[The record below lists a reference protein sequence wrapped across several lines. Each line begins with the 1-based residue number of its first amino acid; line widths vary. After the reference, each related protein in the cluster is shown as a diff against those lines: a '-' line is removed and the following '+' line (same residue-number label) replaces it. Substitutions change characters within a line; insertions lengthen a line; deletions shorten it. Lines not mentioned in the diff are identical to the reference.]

1 MKAIEEF
8 SYYKWLEDLIRNRKK
23 SVLYLTN
30 INKDEK
36 DIEIMLLAE
45 QIIKKN
51 PKVLDDIIA
60 GTVDATQNRNISQK
74 DVLDFVSKT
83 EKGTIVT
90 WKDKDGNEY
99 LFVNAGKGSFNK
111 KRILILGEDFKVDDL
126 NTLKKALARQVLLKD
141 IKKVYEDIARK
152 HQTEK
157 RNKTYLKDMFT
168 YLKDMFS
175 EKNKIKNTA
184 SNFKKN
190 FKKIVK
196 EYNGSSSMAT
206 VGLMVKTMSSTEK
219 KKLAKYFTAMGIKGK
234 NALETTFNAWRT
246 EAINEMQNKSKK
258 PKIRHSMSQEHEM
271 GM

>member
-1 MKAIEEF
+1 MRTIEEL
-8 SYYKWLEDLIRNRKK
+8 SYYKWLEDVIRDRKK
-23 SVLYLTN
+23 SELYLTD
-30 INKDEK
+30 INQDEK

-60 GTVDATQNRNISQK
+60 GTVDATQNRNITQK
-74 DVLDFVSKT
+74 NVLDFLGKT

-99 LFVNAGKGSFNK
+99 LFVNAGRGSFNK

-126 NTLKKALARQVLLKD
+126 NQLKKALARQVLLKD

-152 HQTEK
+152 QLTEK
-157 RNKTYLKDMFT
+157 RKKVYLKE
-168 YLKDMFS
+168 MFS
-175 EKNKIKNTA
+175 EKNKIENTA

-196 EYNGSSSMAT
+196 EYNGISSMAT
-206 VGLMVKTMSSTEK
+206 VGLMVKTMSGTEK
-219 KKLAKYFTAMGIKGK
+219 KKLSESFTSMGIKGK
-234 NALETTFNAWRT
+234 NALETTLNAWRN
-246 EAINEMQNKSKK
+246 EALNEMQNKSKK
-258 PKIRHSMSQEHEM
+258 PKIRHSMSQEQEL
-271 GM
+271 GL

>member
-8 SYYKWLEDLIRNRKK
+8 SYYKWLEDVIRDRKK
-23 SVLYLTN
+23 SELYLTD
-30 INKDEK
+30 INQDEK

-74 DVLDFVSKT
+74 DVLDFLGKT

-90 WKDKDGNEY
+90 WKDKNGNEY
-99 LFVNAGKGSFNK
+99 LFVNAGRGSFNK

-141 IKKVYEDIARK
+141 IKKVYEEIARK
-152 HQTEK
+152 QQTEK
-157 RNKTYLKDMFT
+157 RNKV

-175 EKNKIKNTA
+175 EKNKIENTA

-196 EYNGSSSMAT
+196 EYNGISSMAT
-206 VGLMVKTMSSTEK
+206 VGLMVKTMSGSEK
-219 KKLAKYFTAMGIKGK
+219 KKLAQSFTSMGIKGK
-234 NALETTFNAWRT
+234 SALETTLNAWRN
-246 EAINEMQNKSKK
+246 EALSEMQNKSRK
-258 PKIRHSMSQEHEM
+258 PKIRHSMAQEHEM

>member
-1 MKAIEEF
+1 MKAIKEF
-8 SYYKWLEDLIRNRKK
+8 SYYKWLEILIRNRKK
-23 SVLYLTN
+23 SELYLTD

-74 DVLDFVSKT
+74 DVLDFLSKT

-141 IKKVYEDIARK
+141 IKKVYENIARK
-152 HQTEK
+152 QQTEK
-157 RNKTYLKDMFT
+157 RNKTYLKDMF
-168 YLKDMFS
+168 S
-175 EKNKIKNTA
+175 EKNKIENTA

-196 EYNGSSSMAT
+196 EYNGISSMAT
-206 VGLMVKTMSSTEK
+206 VGLMVKTMSGTEK
-219 KKLAKYFTAMGIKGK
+219 KKLTESFTAMGIKGK
-234 NALETTFNAWRT
+234 NALETTLNAWRI

>member
-8 SYYKWLEDLIRNRKK
+8 SYYKWLEDVIRERKK
-23 SVLYLTN
+23 SELYLTD
-30 INKDEK
+30 INQDEK

-74 DVLDFVSKT
+74 DVLDFLGKT

-90 WKDKDGNEY
+90 WKDKNGNEY
-99 LFVNAGKGSFNK
+99 LFVNTGKGAFNK
-111 KRILILGEDFKVDDL
+111 KRILVLGEDFKVDDL

-141 IKKVYEDIARK
+141 IKKVYEEIAK
-152 HQTEK
+152 KQQSEK
-157 RNKTYLKDMFT
+157 RNKT

-175 EKNKIKNTA
+175 EKNKIENTA
-184 SNFKKN
+184 SSFKKN

-196 EYNGSSSMAT
+196 EYNGISSMAT
-206 VGLMVKTMSSTEK
+206 VGLMVKTMSGPEK
-219 KKLAKYFTAMGIKGK
+219 KKLAASFTSMGIKGK
-234 NALETTFNAWRT
+234 SALETTLNAWRN
-246 EAINEMQNKSKK
+246 EALNEMNSISKK
-258 PKIRHSMSQEHEM
+258 PKIRHSLSQEHEM

>member
-1 MKAIEEF
+1 MKAIKEF
-8 SYYKWLEDLIRNRKK
+8 SYYKWLEILIRNRKK
-23 SVLYLTN
+23 SELYLTD

-74 DVLDFVSKT
+74 DVLDFLSKT

-126 NTLKKALARQVLLKD
+126 NTLKKALARQVRLKD
-141 IKKVYEDIARK
+141 IKKVYENIARMQ
-152 HQTEK
+152 QTEK
-157 RNKTYLKDMFT
+157 RNKTYLKDMF
-168 YLKDMFS
+168 S
-175 EKNKIKNTA
+175 EKNKIENTA

-196 EYNGSSSMAT
+196 EYNGISSMAT
-206 VGLMVKTMSSTEK
+206 VGLMVKTMSGTEK
-219 KKLAKYFTAMGIKGK
+219 KKLTESFTAMGIKGK
-234 NALETTFNAWRT
+234 NALETTLNAWRN

>member
-8 SYYKWLEDLIRNRKK
+8 SYYKWLEDLIRDRKK
-23 SVLYLTN
+23 SELYLTD
-30 INKDEK
+30 INQDEK

-45 QIIKKN
+45 QIIKRN
-51 PKVLDDIIA
+51 PKVLDDIIT
-60 GTVDATQNRNISQK
+60 GTVDATQNKNISQK
-74 DVLDFVSKT
+74 DVLDFLGKT

-99 LFVNAGKGSFNK
+99 LFVNAGRGSFNK
-111 KRILILGEDFKVDDL
+111 KRILILGEDFKVDNL
-126 NTLKKALARQVLLKD
+126 TTLKKALARQVLLKD

-152 HQTEK
+152 QQTEK
-157 RNKTYLKDMFT
+157 RNKTYLKDMF
-168 YLKDMFS
+168 S
-175 EKNKIKNTA
+175 EKKKIENTA

-196 EYNGSSSMAT
+196 EYNGISSMAT
-206 VGLMVKTMSSTEK
+206 VGLMVKTMSGSEK
-219 KKLAKYFTAMGIKGK
+219 KKLTESFTAMGIKGK
-234 NALETTFNAWRT
+234 NALETTLNAWRN

-271 GM
+271 GI

>member
-8 SYYKWLEDLIRNRKK
+8 SYYKWLEDVIRDRKK
-23 SVLYLTN
+23 SELYLTD
-30 INKDEK
+30 INQDEK

-74 DVLDFVSKT
+74 DVLDFLGKT

-90 WKDKDGNEY
+90 WKDKNGNEY
-99 LFVNAGKGSFNK
+99 LFVNAGRGSFNK
-111 KRILILGEDFKVDDL
+111 KRILILGEDFKVDDF

-141 IKKVYEDIARK
+141 IKKVYEEIARK
-152 HQTEK
+152 QQTEK
-157 RNKTYLKDMFT
+157 RNKV

-175 EKNKIKNTA
+175 EKNKIENTA

-196 EYNGSSSMAT
+196 EYNGISSMAT
-206 VGLMVKTMSSTEK
+206 VGLMVKTMSGSEK
-219 KKLAKYFTAMGIKGK
+219 KKLAQSFTSMGIKGK
-234 NALETTFNAWRT
+234 SALETTLNAWRN
-246 EAINEMQNKSKK
+246 EALSEMQNKSRK
-258 PKIRHSMSQEHEM
+258 PKIRHSMAQEHEM

>member
-8 SYYKWLEDLIRNRKK
+8 SYYKWLEDLIRDRKK
-23 SVLYLTN
+23 SELYLTD
-30 INKDEK
+30 INQDEK

-45 QIIKKN
+45 QIIKRN
-51 PKVLDDIIA
+51 PKILDDIIA

-74 DVLDFVSKT
+74 DVLDFLGKT

-99 LFVNAGKGSFNK
+99 LFVNAGRGSFKK

-152 HQTEK
+152 QKTEK
-157 RNKTYLKDMFT
+157 RNKTYLKDMF
-168 YLKDMFS
+168 S
-175 EKNKIKNTA
+175 EKNKIENTA

-196 EYNGSSSMAT
+196 EYNGISSMAT
-206 VGLMVKTMSSTEK
+206 VGLMVKTMSGSEK
-219 KKLAKYFTAMGIKGK
+219 KKLTESFTAMGIKGK
-234 NALETTFNAWRT
+234 NALETTLNAWRN

-271 GM
+271 GL

>member
-1 MKAIEEF
+1 MKAIEEL
-8 SYYKWLEDLIRNRKK
+8 SYYKWLEDLIESRKK
-23 SVLYLTN
+23 SEIYLTD
-30 INKDEK
+30 INQDEK

-51 PKVLDDIIA
+51 PKILDDIIA
-60 GTVDATQNRNISQK
+60 GTVDATQNRNITQK
-74 DVLDFVSKT
+74 NVLDFLGKT

-99 LFVNAGKGSFNK
+99 LFVNAGRGSFNK

-152 HQTEK
+152 QLTEK
-157 RNKTYLKDMFT
+157 RKKVYLKE
-168 YLKDMFS
+168 MFS
-175 EKNKIKNTA
+175 EKNKIENTA

-196 EYNGSSSMAT
+196 EYNGISSMAT
-206 VGLMVKTMSSTEK
+206 VGLMVKTMSGTEK
-219 KKLAKYFTAMGIKGK
+219 KKLSESFTSMGIKGK
-234 NALETTFNAWRT
+234 NALETTLNAWRN
-246 EAINEMQNKSKK
+246 EALNEMQNKSKK
-258 PKIRHSMSQEHEM
+258 PKIRHSLSQEQEL
-271 GM
+271 GL

>member
-1 MKAIEEF
+1 MKSIEEF
-8 SYYKWLEDLIRNRKK
+8 SYYKWLEDLIRDRKK
-23 SVLYLTN
+23 SELYLTD
-30 INKDEK
+30 INQDEK

-45 QIIKKN
+45 QIIRKN

-60 GTVDATQNRNISQK
+60 GTVDATQNKNISQK
-74 DVLDFVSKT
+74 DVLDFLGKT

-99 LFVNAGKGSFNK
+99 LFVNAGRGSFNK

-141 IKKVYEDIARK
+141 IKKVYEDIAK
-152 HQTEK
+152 KQQTEK
-157 RNKTYLKDMFT
+157 RNKTYLKDMF
-168 YLKDMFS
+168 S
-175 EKNKIKNTA
+175 EKNKIENTA

-196 EYNGSSSMAT
+196 EYNGISSMAT
-206 VGLMVKTMSSTEK
+206 AGLMVKTMSGLEK
-219 KKLAKYFTAMGIKGK
+219 KKLTESFTAMGIKGK
-234 NALETTFNAWRT
+234 NALETTLNAWRN
-246 EAINEMQNKSKK
+246 EALNEMQNKSKK

>member
-8 SYYKWLEDLIRNRKK
+8 SYYKWLEDLIRDRKK
-23 SVLYLTN
+23 SELYLTD
-30 INKDEK
+30 INQDEK

-45 QIIKKN
+45 QIIKRN

-74 DVLDFVSKT
+74 DVLDFLGKT

-99 LFVNAGKGSFNK
+99 LFVNAGRGSFNK

-152 HQTEK
+152 QQTEK
-157 RNKTYLKDMFT
+157 RNKTYLKDMF
-168 YLKDMFS
+168 S
-175 EKNKIKNTA
+175 EKNKIENTA

-196 EYNGSSSMAT
+196 EYNGISSMAT
-206 VGLMVKTMSSTEK
+206 VGLMVKTMSGSEK
-219 KKLAKYFTAMGIKGK
+219 KKLTESFTAMGIKGK
-234 NALETTFNAWRT
+234 NALETTLNAWRN

-271 GM
+271 GI

>member
-1 MKAIEEF
+1 MKMIEEL
-8 SYYKWLEDLIRNRKK
+8 SYYKWLEDLIRDRKK
-23 SVLYLTN
+23 SELYLTD
-30 INKDEK
+30 INQDEK

-45 QIIKKN
+45 QIIKRN

-74 DVLDFVSKT
+74 DVLDFLGKT

-99 LFVNAGKGSFNK
+99 LFVNAGRGSFNK

-126 NTLKKALARQVLLKD
+126 TTLKKTLARQVLLKD
-141 IKKVYEDIARK
+141 IRKVYEDIARK
-152 HQTEK
+152 QQTEK
-157 RNKTYLKDMFT
+157 RNKTYLKDMF
-168 YLKDMFS
+168 S
-175 EKNKIKNTA
+175 EKNKIENTA

-196 EYNGSSSMAT
+196 EYNGISSMAT
-206 VGLMVKTMSSTEK
+206 VGLMVKTMSDSEK
-219 KKLAKYFTAMGIKGK
+219 KKLTESFTAMGIKGK
-234 NALETTFNAWRT
+234 NALETTLNAWRN

-271 GM
+271 GI

>member
-8 SYYKWLEDLIRNRKK
+8 SYYKWLEDLIRDRKK
-23 SVLYLTN
+23 SELYLTD
-30 INKDEK
+30 INQDEK

-45 QIIKKN
+45 QIIKRN

-74 DVLDFVSKT
+74 DVLDFLGKT
-83 EKGTIVT
+83 EKGTVVT

-99 LFVNAGKGSFNK
+99 LFVNAGRGSFNK
-111 KRILILGEDFKVDDL
+111 KRILILGDDFKVDDL

-152 HQTEK
+152 QQTEK
-157 RNKTYLKDMFT
+157 RNKTYLKDMF
-168 YLKDMFS
+168 S
-175 EKNKIKNTA
+175 EKNKIENTA

-196 EYNGSSSMAT
+196 EYNGISSMAT
-206 VGLMVKTMSSTEK
+206 VGLMVKTMSGSEK
-219 KKLAKYFTAMGIKGK
+219 KKLTESFTAMGIKGK
-234 NALETTFNAWRT
+234 NALETTLNAWRN

>member
-8 SYYKWLEDLIRNRKK
+8 SYYKWLEDLIRDRKK
-23 SVLYLTN
+23 SELYLTD
-30 INKDEK
+30 INQDEK

-45 QIIKKN
+45 QIIKRN

-74 DVLDFVSKT
+74 DVLDFLGKT

-99 LFVNAGKGSFNK
+99 LFVNAGRGSFNK
-111 KRILILGEDFKVDDL
+111 KRILILGEDFKVDNL
-126 NTLKKALARQVLLKD
+126 TTLKKALARQVLLKD

-152 HQTEK
+152 QQTEK
-157 RNKTYLKDMFT
+157 RNKTYLKDMF
-168 YLKDMFS
+168 S
-175 EKNKIKNTA
+175 EKNKIENTA

-196 EYNGSSSMAT
+196 EYNGISSMAT
-206 VGLMVKTMSSTEK
+206 LGLMVKTMSGSEK
-219 KKLAKYFTAMGIKGK
+219 KKLTESFTAMGIKGK
-234 NALETTFNAWRT
+234 NALETTLNAWRN

-271 GM
+271 GI

>member
-8 SYYKWLEDLIRNRKK
+8 SYYKWLEDLIRDRKK
-23 SVLYLTN
+23 SELYLTD
-30 INKDEK
+30 INQDEK

-45 QIIKKN
+45 QIIKRN

-74 DVLDFVSKT
+74 DVLDFLGKT

-99 LFVNAGKGSFNK
+99 LFVNAGRGSFNK

-141 IKKVYEDIARK
+141 IKKVYENIARK
-152 HQTEK
+152 QQTEK
-157 RNKTYLKDMFT
+157 RNKTYLKN
-168 YLKDMFS
+168 MFS
-175 EKNKIKNTA
+175 EKNKIENTA

-196 EYNGSSSMAT
+196 EYNGISSMAT
-206 VGLMVKTMSSTEK
+206 VGLMVKTMSGSEK
-219 KKLAKYFTAMGIKGK
+219 KKLTESFTAMGIKGK
-234 NALETTFNAWRT
+234 NALETTLNAWRN

>member
-8 SYYKWLEDLIRNRKK
+8 SYYKWLEDLIRDRKK
-23 SVLYLTN
+23 SELFLTD
-30 INKDEK
+30 INQDEK

-51 PKVLDDIIA
+51 PKILDDIIA
-60 GTVDATQNRNISQK
+60 GTVDATQNKNISQK
-74 DVLDFVSKT
+74 DVLDFLGKT

-99 LFVNAGKGSFNK
+99 LFVNAGRGSFNK

-126 NTLKKALARQVLLKD
+126 NTLKKVLARQVLLKD
-141 IKKVYEDIARK
+141 IKKVYEDIAK
-152 HQTEK
+152 KQQTEK
-157 RNKTYLKDMFT
+157 RNKLF
-168 YLKDMFS
+168 LKDMFS
-175 EKNKIKNTA
+175 EKNKIDNTA

-196 EYNGSSSMAT
+196 EYNGISSMAT
-206 VGLMVKTMSSTEK
+206 VGLMVKTMSGSEK
-219 KKLAKYFTAMGIKGK
+219 KKLTESFTAMGIKGK
-234 NALETTFNAWRT
+234 NALETTLNAWRN
-246 EAINEMQNKSKK
+246 EALNEIRNTKK
-258 PKIRHSMSQEHEM
+258 PKIRHSISQEQEM

>member
-8 SYYKWLEDLIRNRKK
+8 SYYKWLEDLIRDRKK
-23 SVLYLTN
+23 SELYLTD
-30 INKDEK
+30 INQDEK

-45 QIIKKN
+45 QIIKRN

-74 DVLDFVSKT
+74 DVLDFLGKT
-83 EKGTIVT
+83 EKGTVVT

-99 LFVNAGKGSFNK
+99 LFVNAGRGSFNK

-152 HQTEK
+152 QQTEK
-157 RNKTYLKDMFT
+157 RNKTYLKDMF
-168 YLKDMFS
+168 S
-175 EKNKIKNTA
+175 EKNKIENTA
-184 SNFKKN
+184 SDFKKN

-196 EYNGSSSMAT
+196 EYNGISSMAT
-206 VGLMVKTMSSTEK
+206 VGLMVKTMRGSEK
-219 KKLAKYFTAMGIKGK
+219 KKLTESFTAMGIKGK
-234 NALETTFNAWRT
+234 NALETTLNAWRN

>member
-8 SYYKWLEDLIRNRKK
+8 SYYKWLEDLIRDRKK
-23 SVLYLTN
+23 SELYLTD
-30 INKDEK
+30 INQDEK

-45 QIIKKN
+45 QIIKRN
-51 PKVLDDIIA
+51 PKVLDDIIT
-60 GTVDATQNRNISQK
+60 GTVDATQNKNISQK
-74 DVLDFVSKT
+74 DVLDFLGKT

-99 LFVNAGKGSFNK
+99 LFVNAGRGSFNK
-111 KRILILGEDFKVDDL
+111 KRILILGEDFKVDNL
-126 NTLKKALARQVLLKD
+126 TTLKKALARQVLLKD

-152 HQTEK
+152 QQTEK
-157 RNKTYLKDMFT
+157 RNKTYLKDMF
-168 YLKDMFS
+168 S
-175 EKNKIKNTA
+175 EKNKIENTA

-196 EYNGSSSMAT
+196 EYNGISSMAT
-206 VGLMVKTMSSTEK
+206 VGLMVKTMSGSEK
-219 KKLAKYFTAMGIKGK
+219 KKLTESFTAMGIKGK
-234 NALETTFNAWRT
+234 NALETTLNAWRN

-271 GM
+271 GI

>member
-1 MKAIEEF
+1 MKSIEEF
-8 SYYKWLEDLIRNRKK
+8 SYYKWLEDLIRDRKK
-23 SVLYLTN
+23 SELYLTD
-30 INKDEK
+30 INQDEK

-45 QIIKKN
+45 QIIRKN

-60 GTVDATQNRNISQK
+60 GTVDATQNKNISQK
-74 DVLDFVSKT
+74 DVLDFLGKT

-99 LFVNAGKGSFNK
+99 LFVNAGRGSFNK

-141 IKKVYEDIARK
+141 IKKVYEDIAK
-152 HQTEK
+152 KQQTEK
-157 RNKTYLKDMFT
+157 RNKTYLKDMF
-168 YLKDMFS
+168 S
-175 EKNKIKNTA
+175 EKNKIENTA

-196 EYNGSSSMAT
+196 EYNGISSMAT
-206 VGLMVKTMSSTEK
+206 VGLMVKTMSGSEK
-219 KKLAKYFTAMGIKGK
+219 KKLTESFTAMGIKGK
-234 NALETTFNAWRT
+234 NALETTLNAWRN
-246 EAINEMQNKSKK
+246 EALNEIQNKSKK

>member
-8 SYYKWLEDLIRNRKK
+8 SYYKWLEDLVRDRKK
-23 SVLYLTN
+23 SELYLTD
-30 INKDEK
+30 INQDEK

-74 DVLDFVSKT
+74 DVFDFLGKT

-99 LFVNAGKGSFNK
+99 LFVNAGRGSFNK

-126 NTLKKALARQVLLKD
+126 NTLKKALARQVFLKD

-152 HQTEK
+152 QQTEK
-157 RNKTYLKDMFT
+157 RNKN

-175 EKNKIKNTA
+175 EKNKIENTA

-190 FKKIVK
+190 F
-196 EYNGSSSMAT
+196 
-206 VGLMVKTMSSTEK
+206 
-219 KKLAKYFTAMGIKGK
+219 
-234 NALETTFNAWRT
+234 
-246 EAINEMQNKSKK
+246 
-258 PKIRHSMSQEHEM
+258 
-271 GM
+271 

>member
-23 SVLYLTN
+23 SELYLTN

-74 DVLDFVSKT
+74 DVLDFLSKT

-111 KRILILGEDFKVDDL
+111 KRILILGVDFKVDDL

-196 EYNGSSSMAT
+196 EYNGISSMAT

-219 KKLAKYFTAMGIKGK
+219 KKLTKSFTAMGIKGK
-234 NALETTFNAWRT
+234 NALETTFNAWRN

>member
-23 SVLYLTN
+23 SELYLTD
-30 INKDEK
+30 INQDEK

-60 GTVDATQNRNISQK
+60 GTVDATQNKNISQK
-74 DVLDFVSKT
+74 DVLDFLGKT

-90 WKDKDGNEY
+90 WKDKEGNEY
-99 LFVNAGKGSFNK
+99 LFVNAGRGSFNK
-111 KRILILGEDFKVDDL
+111 KRILIMGEDFKVDEL
-126 NTLKKALARQVLLKD
+126 NTLKKVLARQVLLKD
-141 IKKVYEDIARK
+141 IKKVYEEIAK
-152 HQTEK
+152 KQQTEK
-157 RNKTYLKDMFT
+157 RNKTYLKDMF
-168 YLKDMFS
+168 S
-175 EKNKIKNTA
+175 EKNKIENTA
-184 SNFKKN
+184 SSFKKN

-196 EYNGSSSMAT
+196 EYNSISSMAT
-206 VGLMVKTMSSTEK
+206 VGLMVKTMSGSEK
-219 KKLAKYFTAMGIKGK
+219 KKLSESFTAMGIKGK
-234 NALETTFNAWRT
+234 NALETTLNAWRN
-246 EAINEMQNKSKK
+246 EALNEMQNKSKK

>member
-8 SYYKWLEDLIRNRKK
+8 SYYKWLEDLIRDRKK
-23 SVLYLTN
+23 SELYLTD
-30 INKDEK
+30 INQDEK

-45 QIIKKN
+45 QIIKRN

-74 DVLDFVSKT
+74 DVLDFLGKT

-99 LFVNAGKGSFNK
+99 LFVNAGRGSFNK

-152 HQTEK
+152 QQTEK
-157 RNKTYLKDMFT
+157 RNKTYLKDMF
-168 YLKDMFS
+168 S
-175 EKNKIKNTA
+175 EKNKIENTA

-196 EYNGSSSMAT
+196 EYNGISSMAT
-206 VGLMVKTMSSTEK
+206 VGLMVKTMSGSEK
-219 KKLAKYFTAMGIKGK
+219 KKLTESFTAMGIKGK
-234 NALETTFNAWRT
+234 NALETTLNAWRN

-258 PKIRHSMSQEHEM
+258 PKIRHFMSQEHEM

>member
-1 MKAIEEF
+1 MKMIEEL
-8 SYYKWLEDLIRNRKK
+8 SYYKWLEDLIRDRKK
-23 SVLYLTN
+23 SELYLTD
-30 INKDEK
+30 INQDEK

-45 QIIKKN
+45 QIIKRN

-74 DVLDFVSKT
+74 DVLDFLGKT

-99 LFVNAGKGSFNK
+99 LFVNAGRGSFNK

-152 HQTEK
+152 QQTEK
-157 RNKTYLKDMFT
+157 RNKTYLKDMF
-168 YLKDMFS
+168 S
-175 EKNKIKNTA
+175 EKNKIENTA

-196 EYNGSSSMAT
+196 EYNGISSMAT
-206 VGLMVKTMSSTEK
+206 VGLMVKTMSGSEK
-219 KKLAKYFTAMGIKGK
+219 KKLTESFTAMGIKGK
-234 NALETTFNAWRT
+234 NALETTLNAWRN

-258 PKIRHSMSQEHEM
+258 PKIRHFMSQEHEM

>member
-1 MKAIEEF
+1 MKAIEEL
-8 SYYKWLEDLIRNRKK
+8 SYYKWLEDLIKSRKK
-23 SVLYLTN
+23 SEIYLTD
-30 INKDEK
+30 INQDEK

-74 DVLDFVSKT
+74 DVLEFLGKT

-99 LFVNAGKGSFNK
+99 LFVNAGRGSFNK

-126 NTLKKALARQVLLKD
+126 NQLKKTLARQVLLKD

-152 HQTEK
+152 QLTEK
-157 RNKTYLKDMFT
+157 RNKI

-175 EKNKIKNTA
+175 EKNKIENTA

-196 EYNGSSSMAT
+196 EYNGISSMAT
-206 VGLMVKTMSSTEK
+206 VGLMVKTMSASEK
-219 KKLAKYFTAMGIKGK
+219 KKLSESFTSMGIKGK
-234 NALETTFNAWRT
+234 NALETTLNAWRN
-246 EAINEMQNKSKK
+246 EALNEMQNKSKK
-258 PKIRHSMSQEHEM
+258 PKIRHSLSQEQEI
-271 GM
+271 GL

>member
-1 MKAIEEF
+1 MNAIEEF

-23 SVLYLTN
+23 SELYLTH

-74 DVLDFVSKT
+74 DVLDFLSKT

-196 EYNGSSSMAT
+196 EYNGISSMAT

-219 KKLAKYFTAMGIKGK
+219 KKLTESFTAMGIKGK
-234 NALETTFNAWRT
+234 NALETTFNAWRN

>member
-1 MKAIEEF
+1 MKSIEEF
-8 SYYKWLEDLIRNRKK
+8 SYYKWLEDLIRDRKK
-23 SVLYLTN
+23 SELYLTD

-45 QIIKKN
+45 QIIRKN

-60 GTVDATQNRNISQK
+60 GTVDATQNKNISQK
-74 DVLDFVSKT
+74 DVLDFLGKT

-99 LFVNAGKGSFNK
+99 LFVNAGRGSYNK

-152 HQTEK
+152 QQTEK
-157 RNKTYLKDMFT
+157 RNKTYLKDMF
-168 YLKDMFS
+168 S
-175 EKNKIKNTA
+175 EKNRIENTA

-190 FKKIVK
+190 FKNIVK
-196 EYNGSSSMAT
+196 EYNGISSMAT
-206 VGLMVKTMSSTEK
+206 IGLMVKTMSGSEK
-219 KKLAKYFTAMGIKGK
+219 KKLTESFTAMGIKGK
-234 NALETTFNAWRT
+234 NALETTLNAWRN
-246 EAINEMQNKSKK
+246 EALNEMQNKSKK
-258 PKIRHSMSQEHEM
+258 PKIRHSISQEHEM
-271 GM
+271 GI

>member
-8 SYYKWLEDLIRNRKK
+8 SYYKWLEDLIRDRKK
-23 SVLYLTN
+23 SELYLTD
-30 INKDEK
+30 INQDEK

-45 QIIKKN
+45 QIIKRN

-74 DVLDFVSKT
+74 DVLDFLGKT

-99 LFVNAGKGSFNK
+99 LFVNAGRGSFNK

-152 HQTEK
+152 QQTEK
-157 RNKTYLKDMFT
+157 RNKTYLKDMF
-168 YLKDMFS
+168 S
-175 EKNKIKNTA
+175 EKNKIENTA

-196 EYNGSSSMAT
+196 EYNGISSMAT
-206 VGLMVKTMSSTEK
+206 VGLMVKTMSGSEK
-219 KKLAKYFTAMGIKGK
+219 KKLTESFTAMGIKGK
-234 NALETTFNAWRT
+234 NALETTLNAWRN

-258 PKIRHSMSQEHEM
+258 PKIRHFMSQEHEM
-271 GM
+271 GI

>member
-8 SYYKWLEDLIRNRKK
+8 SYYKWLEDAIRDRKK
-23 SVLYLTN
+23 SEFYLTD
-30 INKDEK
+30 INQDEK

-45 QIIKKN
+45 QIIKRN
-51 PKVLDDIIA
+51 PKILDDIIA

-74 DVLDFVSKT
+74 DVLDFLGKT

-99 LFVNAGKGSFNK
+99 LFVNAGRGSLNK
-111 KRILILGEDFKVDDL
+111 KRILVLGKDFKVDDL

-152 HQTEK
+152 QQTEK
-157 RNKTYLKDMFT
+157 RKKV

-175 EKNKIKNTA
+175 EKNKIENTA

-196 EYNGSSSMAT
+196 EYNGISSMAT
-206 VGLMVKTMSSTEK
+206 VGLMVKTMSGTEK
-219 KKLAKYFTAMGIKGK
+219 KKLSESFTSMGIKGQ
-234 NALETTFNAWRT
+234 NALETTLNAWRT
-246 EAINEMQNKSKK
+246 EALNEMQNKSKK
-258 PKIRHSMSQEHEM
+258 PKIRHSISQEQEL
-271 GM
+271 GL